1 MPTRAMIIVG
11 GGSSTRF
18 GSDKLLAEVAGRPL
32 IAHTIDAVADHVDSC
47 VVVCRPEILDEVVA
61 IREGIIAAPG
71 GATRTLSEMAG
82 LAALGGEVD
91 LIGIHD
97 AARPAVEGALVDL
110 LFSTAA
116 EQGGAVPVVA
126 PEKVILDRKTHRP
139 AMGLRL
145 AQTPQV
151 FRGPDL
157 MSAYV
162 KAARTGYEAHDTVEV
177 MQRFAGVTIVAVPGD
192 PANVK
197 VTFPED
203 LDPVSETIR
212 ARSRT

>member
-32 IAHTIDAVADHVDSC
+32 IAHTIDAVADHVDTC
-47 VVVCRPEILDEVVA
+47 VVVCRPEVIDQVAGIRDDTTVV
-61 IREGIIAAPG
+61 PG

-82 LAALGGEVD
+82 LAGLGGEAD

-97 AARPAVEGALVDL
+97 AARPAVDGALVDQ
-110 LFSTAA
+110 LFSVAA
-116 EQGGAVPVVA
+116 DRGGAVPVVV
-126 PEKVILDRKTHRP
+126 PERVILDRKTHRP
-139 AMGLRL
+139 VSGLRR

-151 FRGPDL
+151 FQGPEL

-162 KAARTGYEAHDTVEV
+162 KAARAGYEAHDTVEV
-177 MQRFAGVTIVAVPGD
+177 MQRFSDVAIVAVPGD
-192 PANVK
+192 LANVK

-203 LDPVSETIR
+203 LDSVGETIR